1 MLNFLLHLVEEQT
14 VETTQVQYTL
24 FEIIFWYSAFAI
36 TVLVAIFLLTHRK
49 SNRKKMEALVNKV
62 NNEIKAYENFLVKK
76 DNQKNRFKDLT
87 SKTILVLASFDN
99 VFIELKEKTRLN
111 DFDNLI
117 KKQEEI
123 IASIRKLDV
132 KKSKNAGQDIEK
144 IKNLLIEFKNEMEIV
159 KSYLK

>member
-62 NNEIKAYENFLVKK
+62 NNEIKAYENFLVKT

-123 IASIRKLDV
+123 IASIRKLDL